1 MTRRLSRRAPG
12 AMKLMALLSLVC
24 WGVFLLLRA
33 DVFMGARLGEK
44 KAQSALPLLV
54 LLSAG
59 PQEKHR

>member
-1 MTRRLSRRAPG
+1 
-12 AMKLMALLSLVC
+12 MARLSLVC

-54 LLSAG
+54 LLSADAE
-59 PQEKHR
+59 EKHR